1 LRLPRPSD
9 PASPVRSS
17 LGELGGVDHEV
28 ERFKRR
34 MALIQRGMNRGNI
47 VLDNSYSH
55 GYAARARRERR
66 EEALRR
72 RRASASAAAAAAARG
87 GSCPAK
93 SGAKPDSSTG
103 KGKSDSTT
111 GKGKSDSTTGTKS
124 FAKSETTT
132 KSNLKSG
139 ASAPAAPTAPA
150 TTDPEARA
158 LYRAKR
164 REALEA
170 HIARVQRARTPSSP
184 ARPTMGLPA
193 EGAAPPK
200 AQAKASPRRSSPHAT
215 VYSGL
220 LRRELERT
228 AEKRRAGIDPFAPA
242 TKS

>member
-72 RRASASAAAAAAARG
+72 RRASASAAAPAAARG
-87 GSCPAK
+87 GSRQAK
-93 SGAKPDSSTG
+93 PGAKP
-103 KGKSDSTT
+103 DSTT
-111 GKGKSDSTTGTKS
+111 GKGKSDSTTSTKS
-124 FAKSETTT
+124 FAKSEMTT
-132 KSNLKSG
+132 KSSVKSG
-139 ASAPAAPTAPA
+139 ASASAAPTAPA